1 MMKEKFSLKDA
12 LFNPSKVTLLATQIQ
27 QVFHRFQ
34 KETFIQSVISQ
45 FPQLE
50 LKQRITHIACC
61 LHIYLP
67 SDYPKALAIILQ
79 ALPPILD
86 PEREDDDFWDFIYAS
101 YGEFVAMYG
110 CTDEYVPHSFQA
122 LEQITMRFSMEYAI
136 RSFAV
141 VYPEQTYIQMQQWA
155 QHENYHVRRLTSEWS
170 RPSLPRGKNIWWP
183 IDMSLSILEY
193 IYADSTMFVVRSVAN
208 HLNDLSKHHPDHVI
222 ATLQRWKSLWRQE
235 SKRMEFLIRHALR
248 TQIKAGY
255 RAALSLVGKQ
265 QPQLSSYICDI
276 ETPTV
281 TVGTYLE
288 FSFAATSLQDQ
299 NLHLTY
305 TIYFASAT
313 GRPRSKI
320 FVLCDKHF
328 SSGDRI
334 YIRKKHLMKDF
345 STRKLYA
352 GLHRVEV
359 SCGGVMLGADE
370 FEVR

>member
-1 MMKEKFSLKDA
+1 MKEKFSLKDA
-12 LFNPSKVTLLATQIQ
+12 LFNPTKVTLLATQIQ
-27 QVFHRFQ
+27 QVFPSFQ
-34 KETFIQSVISQ
+34 KEQFINTVISK
-45 FPQLE
+45 FPELE
-50 LKQRITHIACC
+50 LKQRITHISEC
-61 LHIYLP
+61 LYIHLP
-67 SDYPKALAIILQ
+67 SPYPEALAIILQ
-79 ALPPILD
+79 ALPPMLD
-86 PEREDDDFWDFIYAS
+86 PDREDDDFWDFIYAP
-101 YGEFVAMYG
+101 YGEFVATYG
-110 CTDEYVPHSFQA
+110 CNDVYMSLSLQA
-122 LEQITMRFSMEYAI
+122 IEQITKRFSMEYAI

-141 VYPEQTYIQMQQWA
+141 TYPEQTYIQMQQRA
-155 QHENYHVRRLTSEWS
+155 QHENYHVRRLASEWS

-193 IYADSTMFVVRSVAN
+193 IYADPTMFVVRSVAN
-208 HLNDLSKHHPDHVI
+208 HLNDLTKIHADRVI
-222 ATLQRWKSLWRQE
+222 ETLQRWKSLWRQE

-255 RAALSLVGKQ
+255 IPALALVGKQ
-265 QPQLSSYICDI
+265 QPQLSSYICHI

-281 TVGTYLE
+281 IVGTYLD

-299 NLHLTY
+299 DLHLTY
-305 TIYFASAT
+305 TIYFTSST

-328 SSGDRI
+328 SSGQHI

-359 SCGGVMLGADE
+359 SCGGVVLGEGE